1 MKNLKSII
9 CRILITTLIVLI
21 SIFTCVYCNAL
32 GEYNAGR
39 LYDYIKTQ
47 KTSHEIAELARSL
60 GLAEKDPIIV
70 RAKELWLDA
79 NEKFIRDRDI
89 IATVVFNEA
98 GYGGSD
104 RHMELVAAVVCNR
117 VKSSEFPNTVYEVV
131 IAPKQYKPEYVD
143 PNSYHGQR
151 ARKAPNWEKCQ
162 AIAAKA
168 LRGEIVCPSDVFFQA
183 NFIQGK
189 SIYEIHYTSYS
200 TTWFC
205 YG

>member
-1 MKNLKSII
+1 MKDLRLMFCS
-9 CRILITTLIVLI
+9 ILIIASIVLM
-21 SIFTCVYCNAL
+21 SVFACVFCNAV

-39 LYDYIKTQ
+39 LYDYIQTQ
-47 KTSHEIAELARSL
+47 NTSHEIAELARSL
-60 GLAEKDPIIV
+60 GLPEDDPIIL
-70 RAKELWLDA
+70 RAKDLWLEA

-98 GYGGSD
+98 GYGCSD

-117 VKSSEFPNTVYEVV
+117 VKSDKFPNTVYEVV
-131 IAPKQYKPEYVD
+131 VAPKQYKPEYAD

-151 ARKAPNWEKCQ
+151 ARKAPNWTKCQ
-162 AIAAKA
+162 AIATKA
-168 LRGEIVCPSDVFFQA
+168 LRGEIECPSSVFFQA